1 VTCFDRDELTGVKR
15 LSGLNSIAG
24 MSVEGKEGS
33 LGGSVDKRV
42 ILHIDLDCFYCQV
55 EHRRLNIP
63 RECPLAVQ
71 QWDGLIAVNYQARAR
86 GILRHMRAREAK
98 LHCPELRLVHVE
110 TIGTDRDIVAAVA
123 EGTQIGSSA
132 SMGNRAMQ
140 PNKNAEK
147 ACLERYRLASAEIL
161 DIIRKEVPSTTI
173 EKASIDEVY
182 VDVTSLVDAEM
193 DKRGCSAE
201 ECAETAV
208 FSWGSIVVGG
218 CSLRS
223 TVCNHQRL
231 ALGAMIAS
239 KIRGAILAQTTF
251 TCSAGIANNKLLS
264 KVGSA
269 KNKPNQQTLILPE
282 AVQILMEDLP
292 IRKLRS
298 FGGKVG
304 EELELMG
311 CQHASDVKKCSFQML
326 SSKFGHEKARWIL
339 NAVSGNDSEPVREKK
354 KPKSMLAAKSFQPT
368 RDLDAIKG
376 WFVILASELA
386 SRLLSD
392 EKMYNRK
399 PRTLSVYYRAFYDDA
414 AADQPLGEKSR
425 QTPMPSMPVSGP
437 CRDVISQA
445 AFDLFM
451 KRCVSEAMP
460 CSRLA
465 IAASDFA
472 DNPEESQSITKYFL
486 KQKNDKEDMAL
497 KCVTESCQPAIDAA
511 MPNPPLLCSEEGLE
525 REEVANE
532 TRVLTKDVLLPEG
545 MSDIDI
551 EEQKRIFKE
560 VSMLHNLKTDKK
572 TNSTKQRQ
580 VQARRPE
587 RKRDIA
593 GILKYFGKK

>member
-1 VTCFDRDELTGVKR
+1 
-15 LSGLNSIAG
+15 
-24 MSVEGKEGS
+24 MSVDGREGS
-33 LGGSVDKRV
+33 LGGSIDKRV

-63 RECPLAVQ
+63 RDCPLAVQ
-71 QWDGLIAVNYQARAR
+71 QWDGLIAVNYPARTR
-86 GILRHMRAREAK
+86 GIQRHMRAREAK
-98 LHCPELRLVHVE
+98 IHCPDLRLVHVE
-110 TIGTDRDIVAAVA
+110 TIGTDRTDVAAVA
-123 EGTQIGSSA
+123 AGTQFVS
-132 SMGNRAMQ
+132 SMGNRTMQ

-161 DIIRKEVPSTTI
+161 DVIRKEIPSTTI

-182 VDVTSLVDAEM
+182 VDVTSLVDVEM
-193 DKRGCSAE
+193 EKRGCSTE
-201 ECAETAV
+201 ERAETAV

-223 TVCNHQRL
+223 TICNHQRL

-239 KIRGAILAQTTF
+239 RIRGAILAQTTF

-282 AVQILMEDLP
+282 SVPALMGDLP

-311 CQHASDVKKCSFQML
+311 CQHASDVKKFSFQML

-339 NAVSGNDSEPVREKK
+339 NAVNGNDSEPVREKK

-368 RDLDAIKG
+368 RDLDAIEG
-376 WFVILASELA
+376 WFAILASELA
-386 SRLLSD
+386 SRLQAD

-399 PRTLSVYYRAFYDDA
+399 PRTLSVYYRSFHEDA
-414 AADQPLGEKSR
+414 DVDQPLGEKSR
-425 QTPMPSMPVSGP
+425 QTPMPSMPASGA
-437 CRDVISQA
+437 CKEIISQA
-445 AFDLFM
+445 ACELFM
-451 KRCVSEAMP
+451 KRCISEAMP

-465 IAASDFA
+465 IAASDFV
-472 DNPEESQSITKYFL
+472 DSPEESHSITKYFL
-486 KQKNDKEDMAL
+486 KQKNQNNEDDYIP
-497 KCVTESCQPAIDAA
+497 KSVTVSCQRAEDADIPIPPACSDL
-511 MPNPPLLCSEEGLE
+511 PLEGPLE
-525 REEVANE
+525 REDE
-532 TRVLTKDVLLPEG
+532 TKKIRAVSKGITLPEG
-545 MSDIDI
+545 ISDIDI

-572 TNSTKQRQ
+572 MSRGKRVQ
-580 VQARRPE
+580 VKTRCPE

-593 GILKYFGKK
+593 GILKYFDKK

>member
-1 VTCFDRDELTGVKR
+1 
-15 LSGLNSIAG
+15 
-24 MSVEGKEGS
+24 M
-33 LGGSVDKRV
+33 
-42 ILHIDLDCFYCQV
+42 
-55 EHRRLNIP
+55 
-63 RECPLAVQ
+63 Q

-86 GILRHMRAREAK
+86 GIQRHMRAREAK
-98 LHCPELRLVHVE
+98 MHCPELRLVHVE
-110 TIGTDRDIVAAVA
+110 TIGTDRTDGAAVA
-123 EGTQIGSSA
+123 VGS
-132 SMGNRAMQ
+132 MQ

-161 DIIRKEVPSTTI
+161 DVIRKEVPSTTI

-182 VDVTSLVDAEM
+182 IDVTSLVDAEM
-193 DKRGCSAE
+193 EKRGCDLE
-201 ECAETAV
+201 ENAETSV

-223 TVCNHQRL
+223 TLCNHQRL

-239 KIRGAILAQTTF
+239 RIRGAILAQTTF
-251 TCSAGIANNKLLS
+251 TCSAGISNNKLLS

-282 AVQILMEDLP
+282 SVPALMEDLP

-298 FGGKVG
+298 FGGKIG
-304 EELELMG
+304 EELESMG

-339 NAVSGNDSEPVREKK
+339 SAVDGNDSEPVREKK
-354 KPKSMLAAKSFQPT
+354 KPKSMLAAKTFQPT
-368 RDLDAIKG
+368 RDFDAIKG

-386 SRLLSD
+386 SRLQAD

-399 PRTLSVYYRAFYDDA
+399 ARTLSVYYRAFHDDVSA
-414 AADQPLGEKSR
+414 VQPLGEKSR

-437 CRDVISQA
+437 CKEIISQA

-451 KRCVSEAMP
+451 KRCASEAMP

-472 DNPEESQSITKYFL
+472 DSPEESKSITKYFS
-486 KQKNDKEDMAL
+486 KQKNRNEKET
-497 KCVTESCQPAIDAA
+497 KHVTEESCQPAQDADV
-511 MPNPPLLCSEEGLE
+511 PIPPLCPEATIE
-525 REEVANE
+525 RENE
-532 TRVLTKDVLLPEG
+532 ARKTRDVSEGIILPEG
-545 MSDIDI
+545 IDGIDI

-560 VSMLHNLKTDKK
+560 VSMLHNLKADRR
-572 TNSTKQRQ
+572 TNKSKQ
-580 VQARRPE
+580 VQDKTRRPE

-593 GILKYFGKK
+593 GILKYFDKK